1 MVSIKFVTCM
11 SSKEK
16 KRFEVLFI
24 TAYCKPTN
32 LEPINKEQVLL
43 LLQQGNET
51 ASFGN
56 ILSVT
61 NLYFG

>member
-1 MVSIKFVTCM
+1 M